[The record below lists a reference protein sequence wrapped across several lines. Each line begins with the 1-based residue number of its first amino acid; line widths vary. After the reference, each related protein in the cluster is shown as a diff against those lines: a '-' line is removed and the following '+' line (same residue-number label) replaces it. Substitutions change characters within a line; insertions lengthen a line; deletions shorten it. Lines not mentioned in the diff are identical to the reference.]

1 MVREHSKQRDWDMAG
16 ATAFMFLRTVM
27 LVTAARADLEKAKR
41 AHAIYYTGEQGEERI
56 ERKRIVLPIGASR
69 IGAYYGGDEGARIG
83 YAVGSCVGK
92 SVDPTV
98 VLGPQLQQ

>member
-1 MVREHSKQRDWDMAG
+1 MVRENSKQRDWDMAG
-16 ATAFMFLRTVM
+16 ATAFLCLRTVM

-41 AHAIYYTGEQGEERI
+41 AQAIYYTGEQGEERI
-56 ERKRIVLPIGASR
+56 ERERCLLPIGASR

-98 VLGPQLQQ
+98 ILGPQLPQ

>member
-1 MVREHSKQRDWDMAG
+1 MVSEESKQRNWDMAG
-16 ATAFMFLRTVM
+16 ATAFLCLRAVM

-41 AHAIYYTGEQGEERI
+41 AQAIYYTGEQGEERI
-56 ERKRIVLPIGASR
+56 ERKRFALPIGEIR
-69 IGAYYGGDEGARIG
+69 IGAYYGGADGARIG

-98 VLGPQLQQ
+98 ILGPQLSQ

>member
-1 MVREHSKQRDWDMAG
+1 MVREDSKQRDWDMAG
-16 ATAFMFLRTVM
+16 AMAFLCLRTVM

-41 AHAIYYTGEQGEERI
+41 AQAIYYTGEQGEERI
-56 ERKRIVLPIGASR
+56 ERKRIVLPLGESC
-69 IGAYYGGDEGARIG
+69 IGAYYGGGAGAQIG

-98 VLGPQLQQ
+98 VLGPQLPQ